1 MIFTKFVYFCT
12 LNQIKNYKMT
22 DISIPEKKS
31 KKTFQ
36 QLRPIF
42 SFVLPYKWKMIIGLI
57 FLMCSIV
64 TSLTIPVL
72 SGKFLDVAIG
82 KKDIIFGSITQVGVW
97 FALVLIIQAFFS
109 FFRIFLFSQVS
120 ERAMA
125 DIRTKL
131 YSKILTLPFTFFE
144 QRRVGEL
151 NSRLSADVSQLQ
163 DTVSFS
169 LAEFIR
175 QILTII
181 VGTIYLF
188 IQSTQ
193 LTLFMVM
200 IFPVLVILAII
211 FGKYI
216 RKMAKKTQ
224 DELATANV
232 IVEETFQS
240 IQAVKSFTN
249 ENWEKNRYQST
260 MKNVVNQ
267 ALKVAIFRG
276 FFTSFVIAI
285 LFGGLVLVLGY
296 GASLVSEGKMSVG
309 DLTTFIIF
317 SAFIGGSLGGTSELY
332 GQLQKSLGA
341 SERILEI
348 LEEKSEYSLVEMD
361 EKEQNKPITIQQI
374 EFKEVHFSYPTRTDV
389 KVLSGLNLSIKGGQ
403 KIAIVGASGVG
414 KSTTMQLLSRY
425 YDINSGEITIND
437 KNISD
442 FDLIHLRKN
451 IGLVPQEILLFGGT
465 IRENIAYGKPNATEQ
480 EIIEAAEKAYAMQ
493 FINDF
498 PEKLDT
504 IVGERGVKLSGG
516 QKQRIAI
523 ARAILKNPTILIL
536 DEATSSLDAES
547 EKWVQLA
554 LEVLMKNRTTII
566 IAHRLATIKQ
576 ADKIYVLE
584 NGKSVEFGTHEDLLQ
599 KENGIYKKL
608 VHLQAQ
614 GSRL

>member
-1 MIFTKFVYFCT
+1 MNNTTTINTK
-12 LNQIKNYKMT
+12 N
-22 DISIPEKKS
+22 KKS
-31 KKTFQ
+31 WT
-36 QLRPIF
+36 QLKPIF
-42 SFVLPYKWKMIIGLI
+42 AFVMPYKWKMIIGMVFLSFSI
-57 FLMCSIV
+57 F
-64 TSLTIPVL
+64 TSLIIPVL

-82 KKDIIFGSITQVGVW
+82 KTDAIFGSIAQVGFW
-97 FALVLIIQAFFS
+97 FAVVLIIQAFFS

-120 ERAMA
+120 EKAMA
-125 DIRTKL
+125 DIQTAL
-131 YSKILTLPFTFFE
+131 YAKILTLPFTFFE

-151 NSRLSADVSQLQ
+151 TSRLNADVSQLQ
-163 DTVSFS
+163 NTLSFN

-181 VGTIYLF
+181 VGTTYLF

-193 LTLFMVM
+193 LTIFMVM

-224 DELATANV
+224 DELASANV

-240 IQAVKSFTN
+240 IQVVKSFTN
-249 ENWEKNRYQST
+249 EKWETNRYQT
-260 MKNVVNQ
+260 RLNNVVSQ
-267 ALKVAIFRG
+267 ALKVAVFRG

-348 LEEKSEYSLVEMD
+348 LEEKSEYSNDKDTTKKDDLFIKV
-361 EKEQNKPITIQQI
+361 NTI
-374 EFKEVHFSYPTRTDV
+374 EFQDVHFAYESRPDV
-389 KVLSGLNLSIKGGQ
+389 KVLQGLNLSIKGGE
-403 KIAIVGASGVG
+403 KIALVGASGAG
-414 KSTTMQLLSRY
+414 KSTTIQLLSRY
-425 YDINSGEITIND
+425 YNINEGNISINNQNIND
-437 KNISD
+437 FELD
-442 FDLIHLRKN
+442 YLRKN

-465 IRENIAYGKPNATEQ
+465 IRENIAYGKPNSAED
-480 EIIEAAEKAYAMQ
+480 EIVDAAEKAYAMQ
-493 FINDF
+493 FIKDF
-498 PEKLDT
+498 PDGLDT
-504 IVGERGVKLSGG
+504 VVGERGVKLSGG

-523 ARAILKNPTILIL
+523 ARAILKNPMILIL

-554 LEVLMKNRTTII
+554 LEVLMKDRTTII
-566 IAHRLATIKQ
+566 IAHRLATIKKV
-576 ADKIYVLE
+576 DRIYVLQD
-584 NGKSVEFGTHEDLLQ
+584 GKSVEFGTHNDLLK

-608 VHLQAQ
+608 VNLQMQ
-614 GSRL
+614 NTEN

>member
-1 MIFTKFVYFCT
+1 
-12 LNQIKNYKMT
+12 MT
-22 DISIPEKKS
+22 EISIPEKKP
-31 KKTFQ
+31 KKTWQ
-36 QLRPIF
+36 QLKPIF
-42 SFVLPYKWKMIIGLI
+42 AFILPYKWKMIIGLL

-82 KKDIIFGSITQVGVW
+82 KKDIFFGSITQVGVW
-97 FALVLIIQAFFS
+97 FAVVLIIQAFFS
-109 FFRIFLFSQVS
+109 FFIIFLFSQVS
-120 ERAMA
+120 ERAMGY
-125 DIRTKL
+125 IRTKL
-131 YSKILTLPFTFFE
+131 YAKILTLPFTFFE
-144 QRRVGEL
+144 KRRVGEL
-151 NSRLSADVSQLQ
+151 NSRLSTDVTQLQ

-296 GASLVSEGKMSVG
+296 GATLVSEGKMSVG

-348 LEEKSEYSLVEMD
+348 LEEESEYTPNENI
-361 EKEQNKPITIQQI
+361 KNEQNNNITIENI
-374 EFKEVHFSYPTRTDV
+374 EFKNVHFSYPTRTDV
-389 KVLSGLNLSIKGGQ
+389 KVLDGLNLSIQGGQ

-425 YDINSGEITIND
+425 YDIQEGEITINQ
-437 KNISD
+437 KNIKD

-465 IRENIAYGKPNATEQ
+465 IRENIQYGKPNATEN

-493 FINDF
+493 FIKEF

-584 NGKSVEFGTHEDLLQ
+584 SGKSAEFGTHEDLLK
-599 KENGIYKKL
+599 KENGIYHKL

>member
-1 MIFTKFVYFCT
+1 
-12 LNQIKNYKMT
+12 MT
-22 DISIPEKKS
+22 EISIPEKKP
-31 KKTFQ
+31 KKTWQ
-36 QLRPIF
+36 QLKPIF
-42 SFVLPYKWKMIIGLI
+42 AFILPYKWKMIIGLL

-82 KKDIIFGSITQVGVW
+82 KKDIFFGSITQVGVW
-97 FALVLIIQAFFS
+97 FAVVLIIQAFFS

-131 YSKILTLPFTFFE
+131 YAKILTLPFTFFE
-144 QRRVGEL
+144 KRRVGEL
-151 NSRLSADVSQLQ
+151 NSRLSTDVTQLQ

-296 GASLVSEGKMSVG
+296 GATLVSEGKMSVG

-348 LEEKSEYSLVEMD
+348 LEEESEYTPNENI
-361 EKEQNKPITIQQI
+361 KNEQNNNITIENI
-374 EFKEVHFSYPTRTDV
+374 EFKNVHFSYPTRTDV
-389 KVLSGLNLSIKGGQ
+389 KVLDGLNLSIQGGQ

-425 YDINSGEITIND
+425 YDIQEGEITINQ
-437 KNISD
+437 KNIKD

-465 IRENIAYGKPNATEQ
+465 IRENIQYGKPNATEN

-493 FINDF
+493 FIKEF

-584 NGKSVEFGTHEDLLQ
+584 SGKSAEFGTHEDLLK
-599 KENGIYKKL
+599 KENGIYHKL

>member
-1 MIFTKFVYFCT
+1 MNNTTTINTK
-12 LNQIKNYKMT
+12 N
-22 DISIPEKKS
+22 KKS
-31 KKTFQ
+31 WT
-36 QLRPIF
+36 QLKPIF
-42 SFVLPYKWKMIIGLI
+42 AFVMPYKWKMIIGMVFLSFSI
-57 FLMCSIV
+57 F
-64 TSLTIPVL
+64 TSLIIPVL

-82 KKDIIFGSITQVGVW
+82 KTDAIFGSIAQVGFW
-97 FALVLIIQAFFS
+97 FAVVLIIQAFFS

-120 ERAMA
+120 EKAMA
-125 DIRTKL
+125 DIQTAL
-131 YSKILTLPFTFFE
+131 YAKILTLPFTFFE

-151 NSRLSADVSQLQ
+151 TSRLNADVSQLQ
-163 DTVSFS
+163 NTLSFN

-181 VGTIYLF
+181 VGTTYLF

-193 LTLFMVM
+193 LTIFMVM

-224 DELATANV
+224 DELASANV

-240 IQAVKSFTN
+240 IQVVKSFTN
-249 ENWEKNRYQST
+249 EKWETNRYQT
-260 MKNVVNQ
+260 RLNNVVSQ
-267 ALKVAIFRG
+267 ALKVAVFRG

-348 LEEKSEYSLVEMD
+348 LEEKSEYSNDKDTTKKDDLSIKVD
-361 EKEQNKPITIQQI
+361 AI
-374 EFKEVHFSYPTRTDV
+374 EFKDVHFAYESRPDV
-389 KVLSGLNLSIKGGQ
+389 KVLQGLNLSIKGGE
-403 KIAIVGASGVG
+403 KIALVGASGAG
-414 KSTTMQLLSRY
+414 KSTTIQLLSRY
-425 YDINSGEITIND
+425 YNINEGNIMINNQNIND
-437 KNISD
+437 FELNY
-442 FDLIHLRKN
+442 LRKN
-451 IGLVPQEILLFGGT
+451 IGLVPQEIILFGGT
-465 IRENIAYGKPNATEQ
+465 IRENIAYGKPNSAED
-480 EIIEAAEKAYAMQ
+480 EIIDAAEKAYAMQ
-493 FINDF
+493 FIKDF
-498 PEKLDT
+498 PDGLDT
-504 IVGERGVKLSGG
+504 VVGERGVKLSGG

-523 ARAILKNPTILIL
+523 ARAILKNPMILIL

-554 LEVLMKNRTTII
+554 LEVLMKDRTTII
-566 IAHRLATIKQ
+566 IAHRLATIKKV
-576 ADKIYVLE
+576 DKIYVLQD
-584 NGKSVEFGTHEDLLQ
+584 GKSVEFGTHNDLLK
-599 KENGIYKKL
+599 KENGVYKKL
-608 VHLQAQ
+608 VNLQMQ
-614 GSRL
+614 NTEN